1 MLTKKFFYAIGI
13 AMLAGILFF
22 ACNNDN
28 SKQVEDPTFQ
38 IVTGFAISKKGEK
51 LLATDN
57 GLFLFDETSEKFNF
71 VSTEP
76 LIAPLN
82 DLIISKTQIEE
93 LWLASN
99 EGAYNY
105 ATLELV
111 TTENSGLL
119 SNDVRYLNFDFNNRT
134 YFATPQGVSI
144 LYNSEWSENHGK
156 DSLFLKYEI
165 TDLASAINGF
175 TYTATN
181 GGGVERFNLDVDG
194 VSSATIF
201 DTDWTKLES
210 NNINTVYIDSI
221 TQVYG
226 TDMGVAMHFSEYT
239 KWDWETYSIDDG
251 LIDNNVI
258 SVVKDK
264 SNNWW
269 FGTIVGLSKFDNSN
283 WTSYTVE
290 TDGILSN
297 NIKYL
302 AVDIDGSVWFASDRG
317 LSQFTNNQWTNY
329 IK

>member
-1 MLTKKFFYAIGI
+1 MLTEKLPYTIGI
-13 AMLAGILFF
+13 VMFIGILFF
-22 ACNNDN
+22 ACDNNDP
-28 SKQVEDPTFQ
+28 KEVEDPTFE
-38 IVTGFAISKKGEK
+38 IVTGFTISKNGEK

-57 GLFLFDETSEKFNF
+57 GLFLFDDTSEKFTF
-71 VSTEP
+71 VNTEP
-76 LIAPLN
+76 LIGPLN
-82 DLIISKTQIEE
+82 DLAISNTQVEE

-99 EGAYNY
+99 EGAYNF
-105 ATLELV
+105 TTMELI
-111 TTENSGLL
+111 TSENSELL
-119 SNDVRYLNFDFNNRT
+119 SNNVGNLNFDFNSRT

-144 LYNSEWSENHGK
+144 LDNSEWSENLGK
-156 DSLFLKYEI
+156 DSLFLKYQI
-165 TDLASAINGF
+165 TDIASAINGF
-175 TYTATN
+175 TYTTTN
-181 GGGVERFNLDVDG
+181 GGGVERYNLDVDG

-239 KWDWETYSIDDG
+239 KWDWETYTKNDG

-269 FGTIVGLSKFDNSN
+269 FGTILGLCRFDNSS

-297 NIKYL
+297 NIKFL
-302 AVDIDGSVWFASDRG
+302 AADIDGSVWVASDNG
-317 LSQFTNNQWTNY
+317 LSQFNNNQWINY
-329 IK
+329 LK